1 MSINLIAVIIG
12 GGGLIWFVVWIIRG
26 ARKFGRQD
34 RDIELL
40 SDNAESM
47 DVINEMERIQ
57 DEKDKGPIDSL
68 DDAIDFVD
76 GLPDDPG
83 DR

>member
-1 MSINLIAVIIG
+1 M
-12 GGGLIWFVVWIIRG
+12 IWFVIWIIRG
-26 ARKFGRQD
+26 AKQSGRLE

-57 DEKDKGPIDSL
+57 DEKDKGSIDSL
-68 DDAIDFVD
+68 DDAIDFID
-76 GLPDDPG
+76 GMPDDPG